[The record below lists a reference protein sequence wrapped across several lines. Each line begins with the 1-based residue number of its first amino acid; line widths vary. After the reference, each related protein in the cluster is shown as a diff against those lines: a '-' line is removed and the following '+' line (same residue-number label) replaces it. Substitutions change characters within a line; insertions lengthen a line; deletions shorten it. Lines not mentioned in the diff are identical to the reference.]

1 MFLIEYRDS
10 PSVFTNVVI
19 NKRECVFQYASDDN
33 ITITEWI
40 YPVVWHDDECEE
52 VSLNFDETLQ
62 KLFKGSNFFKVSKD
76 FIDIGNISY
85 KYTQGDI
92 MSFDTR
98 LPELCCVL
106 PPTIWGCVE
115 SEIKITIDETFNIS
129 CNNLTFKFPLTFKIK
144 NFSKHLKIQSKYL
157 KELKS
162 FTKVYIEEN
171 FPICLETVNPN
182 MRVYIAPCFE

>member
-85 KYTQGDI
+85 KYTRI
-92 MSFDTR
+92 M
-98 LPELCCVL
+98 LC
-106 PPTIWGCVE
+106 
-115 SEIKITIDETFNIS
+115 ITTHYMGM
-129 CNNLTFKFPLTFKIK
+129 C
-144 NFSKHLKIQSKYL
+144 
-157 KELKS
+157 
-162 FTKVYIEEN
+162 
-171 FPICLETVNPN
+171 
-182 MRVYIAPCFE
+182 